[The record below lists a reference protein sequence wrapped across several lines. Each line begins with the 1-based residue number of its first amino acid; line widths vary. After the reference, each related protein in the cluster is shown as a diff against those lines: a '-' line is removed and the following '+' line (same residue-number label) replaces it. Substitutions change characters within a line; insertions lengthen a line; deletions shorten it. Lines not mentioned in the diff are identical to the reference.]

1 MSSPAIL
8 EPVAPLP
15 DQQPII
21 DCRRVSKAYRLG
33 GSSVEVLADVSL
45 RVRAGEVVA
54 LRGPSGSGKSTL
66 LNILGCLDRPTSG
79 RYLLGGRDVS
89 ALTRADQAWVRLH
102 FIGFVFQSF
111 NLVARS
117 SALENV
123 GLPLQYAGM
132 PRKQRDERARQLLE
146 QVGLGNRADHLPA
159 QLSGGQC
166 QRVALARALACA
178 PRLLLADEPTGA
190 LDSRSGHEVLQL
202 LLSLQRRQ
210 GLTVVLVTH
219 DPSVAAVADRQV
231 HLLDGR
237 IVEHEERAA

>member
-1 MSSPAIL
+1 
-8 EPVAPLP
+8 
-15 DQQPII
+15 
-21 DCRRVSKAYRLG
+21 
-33 GSSVEVLADVSL
+33 
-45 RVRAGEVVA
+45 
-54 LRGPSGSGKSTL
+54 
-66 LNILGCLDRPTSG
+66 
-79 RYLLGGRDVS
+79 
-89 ALTRADQAWVRLH
+89 
-102 FIGFVFQSF
+102 
-111 NLVARS
+111 
-117 SALENV
+117 
-123 GLPLQYAGM
+123 
-132 PRKQRDERARQLLE
+132 
-146 QVGLGNRADHLPA
+146 VGLGNRADHLPA